1 MMTLAELVERYRPE
15 LERQHGT
22 QLTADHHAA
31 LNAIC
36 TCHTPARGELDYR
49 CDDCRA
55 VRIAFPSCGHRAC
68 PACQHSTNNQWL
80 DRQRQKLLP
89 VTYYLVTF
97 TLPAR
102 LRGFARTH
110 PEWTYATLFRVAT
123 DTLQSFGRNDPALGD

>member
-1 MMTLAELVERYRPE
+1 MMTLNELVERYRPE

-22 QLTADHHAA
+22 RLTADHQAA

-36 TCHTPARGELDYR
+36 TCQTPARGELDYQ

-80 DRQRQKLLP
+80 DRQRRKLLL
-89 VTYYLVTF
+89 VTYY
-97 TLPAR
+97 
-102 LRGFARTH
+102 
-110 PEWTYATLFRVAT
+110 
-123 DTLQSFGRNDPALGD
+123 